1 MDAETLERRYAEARD
16 ALLIEFGTRWV
27 ERKPLLMSVQR
38 GLVIVIMVLAGYTGP
53 RFFALLG
60 LYALTFAFDLYER
73 HRIRRTECTEHHIA
87 YGTMIAM
94 FLMAVGCAFTGG
106 YASPILPALLA
117 PAVIPAAA
125 FGRRPPTWILL
136 GELVVLLLVLLG
148 LPEWVTGPIMPKPWV
163 SIGIGTSIVF
173 AVWVSVVNLVTLT
186 EVYTRAAVHAAQ
198 MREEVLEQH
207 ESRARGLETMGAK
220 VAHELKN
227 PLAAIAGL
235 AQLLLQGQHDDKTRE
250 RLSVIASEVGRMEK
264 TMREYLAFSR
274 PLDEVRPMDVELAT
288 LADDVLVLLE
298 GRARARSVTLERT
311 GERLRARVDPARLKE
326 ALINLVD
333 NAIEASSAGGR
344 VTIELARVPGSTH
357 VRVRDR
363 GEGIAPEVLA
373 RVGTPYFTTRS
384 EGTGLGVVIARA
396 AIEQH
401 GGTLALH
408 SQRGEGTLA
417 EIVLPDAA
425 APARAA

>member
-16 ALLIEFGTRWV
+16 ALLIEFGTRWI
-27 ERKPLLMSVQR
+27 ERKPLVMSIQR
-38 GLVIVIMVLAGYTGP
+38 GMVVVIMLLAGYTGP

-60 LYALTFAFDLYER
+60 LYALTFTVDFVER
-73 HRIRRTECTEHHIA
+73 RHIRASRCTEHHIA

-94 FLMAVGCAFTGG
+94 LLMAIGCAFTGG
-106 YASPILPALLA
+106 YASPILPALLT

-125 FGRRPPTWILL
+125 FGRRPPTWMLL
-136 GELVVLLLVLLG
+136 GELVLLLFVLLL

-163 SIGIGTSIVF
+163 SIGIGTSVVF
-173 AVWVSVVNLVTLT
+173 AVWVTVVNLVTLT
-186 EVYTRAAVHAAQ
+186 EVYARAAVTAAR

-235 AQLLLQGQHDDKTRE
+235 AQLLLQGSHDDKTRE
-250 RLSVIASEVGRMEK
+250 RLSVMASEVGRMEK

-274 PLDEVRPMDVELAT
+274 PLDEMRPVDVDLAA
-288 LADDVLVLLE
+288 LADDVITLLE
-298 GRARARSVTLERT
+298 GRARARAVTLERI
-311 GERLRARVDPARLKE
+311 GDRLRAKVDPARLKE

-333 NAIEASSAGGR
+333 NAIEASSSGGR
-344 VTIELARVPGSTH
+344 VTVELARVPGSTH

-384 EGTGLGVVIARA
+384 DGTGLGVVIARA

-417 EIVLPDAA
+417 EIVLPDGAA
-425 APARAA
+425 HARAA